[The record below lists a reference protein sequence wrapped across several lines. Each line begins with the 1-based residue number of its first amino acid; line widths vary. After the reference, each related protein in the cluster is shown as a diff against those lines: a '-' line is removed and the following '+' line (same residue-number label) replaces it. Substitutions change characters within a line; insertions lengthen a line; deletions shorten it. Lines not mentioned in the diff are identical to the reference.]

1 MALIFLVADMPTLT
15 DLQPHVVSFWNHQP
29 NRRSKYRK
37 FQGHLKHLHI
47 GCFSIPA
54 FDWPPKGSKKYISID
69 MRPTKCQ
76 CPNGSTLSSAIIFE
90 ASFWGSSR
98 RVFRWRVATGG
109 VGSTST
115 SYCDINKYIYTY
127 IMIYIKYYKVTS
139 MFVFSVCSSTPSS
152 LVTYKFV

>member
-1 MALIFLVADMPTLT
+1 MALIFLVADMPILT

-69 MRPTKCQ
+69 MRPIKCQ

-90 ASFWGSSR
+90 ANFWGSSR

-109 VGSTST
+109 VSSTPT
-115 SYCDINKYIYTY
+115 YYFDIYIYILWY
-127 IMIYIKYYKVTS
+127 LYKVTS
-139 MFVFSVCSSTPSS
+139 MFVFSGCSSTPSS
-152 LVTYKFV
+152 FVTYKFA